1 MDGMSNFNPYQQM
14 HYEALYGK
22 SDAITSVIVPLHKAK
37 RYSLYYG
44 NQVILR
50 DQPYPMCKAKQKEL
64 KQTGNY
70 NLQTFKISR

>member
-1 MDGMSNFNPYQQM
+1 MSNFNPYQQM
-14 HYEALYGK
+14 HYEAMYLNSKGK
-22 SDAITSVIVPLHKAK
+22 DAKAK

-70 NLQTFKISR
+70 NFQTFKISR